1 MPTPR
6 SPRLR
11 DAWPTAV
18 LIAVIALLVTSGC
31 SHKKPRTTEL
41 PPGADLVSAAATAM
55 REVKTAHVVIS
66 AEGNVADLPLRR
78 ADGVLTRSG
87 DAKGSI
93 QIEQLGTLIE
103 YQFVVLGDTIHLKG
117 VTGGWQELPAFLASQ
132 IYDPSAILDPARGVV
147 QVLTTATEAKTE
159 AQETVNG
166 RDAYRVGV
174 KLDRTA
180 VGALVPGVGEGVTGQ
195 FWIDAQTKQLVKA
208 VLRIPGQGTAP
219 GGTVTI
225 NVSDIDA
232 PVTITAP

>member
-1 MPTPR
+1 MT
-6 SPRLR
+6 
-11 DAWPTAV
+11 V
-18 LIAVIALLVTSGC
+18 LVALLALLVTTGC
-31 SHKKPRTTEL
+31 SKKAKTTEL
-41 PPGADLVSAAATAM
+41 PPGADLVSAGATAM

-117 VTGGWQELPAFLASQ
+117 VTGGWQELPAALAAQ
-132 IYDPSAILDPARGVV
+132 IYDPSAILDPERGVV
-147 QVLTTATEAKTE
+147 QVLATATEARTE
-159 AQETVNG
+159 ARESVNG

-174 KLDRTA
+174 KLDRAA
-180 VGALVPGVGEGVTGQ
+180 VATLVPGVGEGVTGQ
-195 FWIDAQTKQLVKA
+195 LWFDTQAKQLIKA
-208 VLRIPGQGTAP
+208 VLRVPGQGSAP

-232 PVTITAP
+232 PVTISAP